1 MITKE
6 IGQWELNYRGLSTD
20 EKPLVHITA
29 TGTEEKIPNGSTFYE
44 MDTGRIFMWDAENLT
59 WLLQ

>member
-20 EKPLVHITA
+20 EKPLVHLTA
-29 TGTEEKIPNGSTFYE
+29 AGTEEKIPNGSIFYE
-44 MDTGRIFMWDAENLT
+44 MDTGDLYMWDAENST

>member
-20 EKPLVHITA
+20 EKPTMYITP
-29 TGTEEKIPNGSTFYE
+29 GGIEERIPNGSTFYE
-44 MDTGRIFMWDAENLT
+44 MDTGYFYMWDVENSV

>member
-20 EKPLVHITA
+20 EKPTVHVNSI
-29 TGTEEKIPNGSTFYE
+29 GKEEGIPNGSIFYE
-44 MDTGRIFMWDAENLT
+44 MDTGDIYMWDAENSQ
-59 WLLQ
+59 WLEQ

>member
-20 EKPLVHITA
+20 TKPTVHVTP
-29 TGTEEKIPNGSTFYE
+29 TGKEEGIPNGSTFYE
-44 MDTGRIFMWDAENLT
+44 MDTGDLYMWDAENSQ
-59 WLLQ
+59 WLEQ

>member
-20 EKPLVHITA
+20 EKPTMHTTPGGI
-29 TGTEEKIPNGSTFYE
+29 EERIPNGSTFYE
-44 MDTGRIFMWDAENLT
+44 MDTGKLYMWDVENSE

>member
-20 EKPLVHITA
+20 EKPT
-29 TGTEEKIPNGSTFYE
+29 TYTTPGGMEERIPNGSTFYE
-44 MDTGRIFMWDAENLT
+44 MDTGKLYMWDVENSE